1 MSAIKPLDDTAVY
14 LPLRARIDG
23 MKQLLKST
31 GHYKGVRDL
40 RLKKKDVIRFEL
52 LYSRLQSIVIGSQQ
66 VGSKVSCS
74 PGTREVG
81 ESVVGLYT
89 PEGDAI
95 VFSGGIMVHVHTMSR
110 FIKWMI
116 AHDYETD
123 PGFKHGDIFENND
136 TYIGGVHIPDVMDV
150 TPIFSDGELVGWAGM
165 VTHVLEVG
173 GITPGSMPVLAA
185 ERFTEGLII
194 CAERI
199 GENDSIYK
207 HYEVRAERSVRSPD
221 LWIMDAKARVT
232 GALMTRD
239 EILGTIKEFGLEYYN
254 EAVNEYIESARQ
266 AQLERVKTMLVPG
279 TYKEVTTCD
288 QIMEGQPGLSP
299 LADGNVTIIEPLE
312 MVIDG
317 KGKMTIDFDGFGS
330 WRYWSGNATPA
341 ALEGGLFVSMS
352 QALNFDGRIN
362 HGSYLATELKFSKG
376 TTVWPDNKYASTSLG
391 WNLVMPSWANWYRMM
406 ARATYM
412 RGFVE
417 ETFLFGALTPCYDGG
432 GIDQY
437 GKVFGGTNFELA
449 AQGSGARGIADGI
462 DFGYVLWNPESDMG
476 NAEIWEQLFPQLYL
490 SRKILPNAHGFGKY
504 RGGNGWQSLL
514 LTHNSNQLV
523 VTTELCQARAF
534 DHQGIFGGY
543 PGKIHYI
550 YLMTDTDIKDRIAN
564 QQELPTGEGEDP
576 LNPELT
582 RLVNG
587 KLRIS
592 HGNMTA
598 DKPLK
603 DGDILLM
610 QYRGMGGFGDPL
622 DRDPALIETDL
633 ENGIVSR
640 AMATTI
646 CGAVIERNEQE
657 ACWVVNR
664 EKTAQLRVERRQA
677 RVKNGVPVAQWMQQQ
692 KERIERYD
700 LPDVALEIYKD
711 VSSHSR
717 KWMREYH
724 EFWGLDASFTFN
736 IPSIRDVNPFAMRS
750 GESRVADDPMEF

>member
-1 MSAIKPLDDTAVY
+1 MSAVKPLDAAAVY
-14 LPLRARIDG
+14 LSLRARTEGI
-23 MKQLLKST
+23 KQLLKST

-40 RLKKKDVIRFEL
+40 RLKKQDVIRFEL

-66 VGSKVSCS
+66 VGSKVACS

-89 PEGDAI
+89 AEGDAI

-136 TYIGGVHIPDVMDV
+136 TYIGGVHIPDIMDV
-150 TPIFSDGELVGWAGM
+150 TPIFYNGELIGWAGM

-173 GITPGSMPVLAA
+173 GITPGSMPVLSA

-207 HYEVRAERSVRSPD
+207 YYEVRAERSVRSPD
-221 LWIMDAKARVT
+221 LWILDAKARVT
-232 GALMTRD
+232 GALMARD
-239 EILGTIKEFGLEYYN
+239 EILATVKEFGIEYYN
-254 EAVNEYIESARQ
+254 QAVNEYIESARQ

-288 QIMEGQPGLSP
+288 QIMEGAPGLSP

-312 MVIDG
+312 MIIDG

-341 ALEGGLFVSMS
+341 ALEGGFFVSMS

-362 HGSYLATELKFSKG
+362 HGSYLATELKFSQG
-376 TTVWPDNKYASTSLG
+376 TTCWPDNKYASTSLG

-514 LTHNSNQLV
+514 LTHNSQQMV

-576 LNPELT
+576 TNPELT

-587 KLRIS
+587 KLQIS

-598 DKPLK
+598 HKPLK

-622 DRDPALIETDL
+622 DRDPALIDTDL

-640 AMATTI
+640 AMVETI

-657 ACWVVNR
+657 ACWTVNR
-664 EKTAQLRVERRQA
+664 EKTAQRRAELRKA
-677 RVKNGVPVAQWMQQQ
+677 RIKNAVPVAQWKAQQ
-692 KERIERYD
+692 KARIEKYD
-700 LPDVALEIYKD
+700 LPDVALEIFKD

-717 KWMREYH
+717 KWIREYR
-724 EFWGLDASFTFN
+724 EFWGFDDSFTFN
-736 IPSIRDVNPFAMRS
+736 IPSIRDVNPFALRS
-750 GESRVADDPMEF
+750 GESRVADNPMEF

>member
-1 MSAIKPLDDTAVY
+1 MSATRPLEDTVQFS
-14 LPLRARIDG
+14 LRSRIENS
-23 MKQLLKST
+23 KRLFETT
-31 GHYKGVRDL
+31 GHYNGVAEL
-40 RLKKKDVIRFEL
+40 TLKEADVIRYEL

-66 VGSKVSCS
+66 VGSRVACS

-110 FIKWMI
+110 FIKWMV
-116 AHDYETD
+116 AHDYEID

-150 TPIFSDGELVGWAGM
+150 TPIYHDGELLGWAGM

-173 GITPGSMPVLAA
+173 GITPGSMPVLAS

-199 GENDSIYK
+199 GENDQIYK

-221 LWIMDAKARVT
+221 LWILDAKARVT
-232 GALMTRD
+232 GALSARD
-239 EILGTIKEFGLEYYN
+239 QILETVKEFGVDYYKR
-254 EAVNEYIESARQ
+254 AVDEYIEGAYR
-266 AQLERVKTMLVPG
+266 AQLERVKTMLIPG
-279 TYKEVTTCD
+279 TYKEVTMCD
-288 QIMEGQPGLSP
+288 QEMEGAPGLSP
-299 LADGNVTIIEPLE
+299 LADGDVTIIEPLE
-312 MVIDG
+312 MIIDG
-317 KGKMTIDFDGFGS
+317 DGKMIIDFDGFGS

-362 HGSYLATELKFSKG
+362 HGSVLGCELKFSKG

-406 ARATYM
+406 ARSTYM

-417 ETFLFGALTPCYDGG
+417 ESFLFGALTPCYDAG

-449 AQGSGARGIADGI
+449 AQGSGARAVADGI

-504 RGGNGWQSLL
+504 RGGNGWQSCLM
-514 LTHNSNQLV
+514 TYKSNQLV
-523 VTTELCQARAF
+523 LTTELCQARAF
-534 DHQGIFGGY
+534 DHQGLFGGY
-543 PGKIHYI
+543 PGKIHYV
-550 YLMTDTDIKDRIAN
+550 YLMTDTDIMERIAN
-564 QQELPTGEGEDP
+564 EQELPTGEGDDP
-576 LNPELT
+576 TNPEITQL
-582 RLVNG
+582 LNG
-587 KLRIS
+587 KCKIS

-598 DKPLK
+598 DKPMK
-603 DGDILLM
+603 EGDVLLM

-622 DRDPALIETDL
+622 DREAGLIENDL
-633 ENGIVSR
+633 ENGIVTDEMVGR
-640 AMATTI
+640 I
-646 CGAVIERNEQE
+646 CGAVIEFDESEQRK
-657 ACWVVNR
+657 VVNL
-664 EKTAQLRVERRQA
+664 EKTALRREEIRKA
-677 RVKNGVPVAQWMQQQ
+677 RKAKAIPTREWMVQQ
-692 KERIERYD
+692 KARIAKHD

-717 KWMREYH
+717 KWIREYR
-724 EFWGLDASFTFN
+724 EFWDFDESFTFDVD
-736 IPSIRDVNPFAMRS
+736 SIRDVNPIAMRS
-750 GESRVADDPMEF
+750 GESRVANDPLEF

>member
-1 MSAIKPLDDTAVY
+1 MSAIKPLDDGAAY
-14 LPLRARIDG
+14 ISLKARTEG
-23 MKQLLKST
+23 VKQLLKST
-31 GHYKGVRDL
+31 GHYKGKRDL
-40 RLKKKDVIRFEL
+40 PLKSQDVIRFEL

-66 VGSKVSCS
+66 VGSKVACS

-89 PEGDAI
+89 PEGDAV

-116 AHDYETD
+116 AHDYETS
-123 PGFKHGDIFENND
+123 PGFRHGDIFENND
-136 TYIGGVHIPDVMDV
+136 TYIGGVHIPDIMDV
-150 TPIFSDGELVGWAGM
+150 TPIFWEGELIGWTGM

-173 GITPGSMPVLAA
+173 GITPGSMPVLSA

-194 CAERI
+194 CAEKI
-199 GENDSIYK
+199 GDNDQIYK

-221 LWIMDAKARVT
+221 LWILDAKARVT
-232 GALMTRD
+232 GALMARD
-239 EILGTIKEFGLEYYN
+239 EILATVREFGIGYYTD
-254 EAVNEYIESARQ
+254 AVNEYIESARR

-279 TYKEVTTCD
+279 VYKEVTTCD

-312 MVIDG
+312 MTIDG

-330 WRYWSGNATPA
+330 WRYWSGNGTPA

-362 HGSYLATELKFSKG
+362 HGSYLATELKFPKG
-376 TTVWPDNKYASTSLG
+376 TVVWPDNKYASTSLG
-391 WNLVMPSWANWYRMM
+391 WNLVMPTWANWYRMM

-417 ETFLFGALTPCYDGG
+417 ETFLFGALTPCYDAG

-437 GKVFGGTNFELA
+437 GRVFGGTNFELA
-449 AQGSGARGIADGI
+449 SQGSGARGICDGI

-514 LTHNSNQLV
+514 LTHKSNQMV

-550 YLMTDTDIKDRIAN
+550 YLMTDTDIKDRIAA
-564 QQELPTGEGEDP
+564 QLPLPTGEGDDP
-576 LNPELT
+576 TNPQLT
-582 RLVNG
+582 QLLNG
-587 KLRIS
+587 KVRVS

-603 DGDILLM
+603 DGDVLLM

-622 DRDPALIETDL
+622 DRDPALIEADL
-633 ENGIVSR
+633 ENNIVTPE
-640 AMATTI
+640 MATKI
-646 CGAVIERNEQE
+646 CGAVITRDESTQTWRVDRAATEQRR
-657 ACWVVNR
+657 AD
-664 EKTAQLRVERRQA
+664 LRKA
-677 RVKNGVPVAQWMQQQ
+677 RIAKARPVRQWMAEQ
-692 KERIERYD
+692 KARIERYD
-700 LPDVALEIYKD
+700 LPDVALEIFKD
-711 VSSHSR
+711 VSSHSK
-717 KWMREYH
+717 KWLREYR
-724 EFWGLDASFTFN
+724 EFWGFDETFSFN
-736 IPSIRDVNPFAMRS
+736 VPSIRDVNPFALRS
-750 GESRVADDPMEF
+750 GESRVADNPLEF